1 MLHHKRQLYRS
12 GLAGRTLLLTVCL
25 CLLLC
30 YVVVDLQMTCYRNI
44 GRNEAMEVLD
54 GAPFGHYR
62 PSTVET
68 STFPAQDASKSR
80 RKLSSHRRSQQA
92 QDDYDDKVAHSAR
105 RSVGLQRRQPQAIII
120 GVKKGGTRALLEY
133 LRLHPDVK
141 APGPEPHFFDRY
153 YYKGLDWYRKQM
165 PPSYPHQ
172 LTIEKTP
179 SYFVTPEVPA
189 RLHNM
194 SRDIRLLVVVRD
206 PVTRAISDYTQAVSK
221 RHDAGTFE
229 AMAFLNGTTGL
240 VDTSWS
246 AIKIG
251 VYARHVERW
260 LQYFP
265 LKQFHFVSGE
275 RLISNPVLEMTKVQD
290 FLGLKRYIGEKHF
303 SFNSTKKFPCWWKSE
318 DSVIPHCLGKTKGR
332 SHPFIHPASV
342 QRLRDFYRPFNMK
355 FYRMVGQNFN
365 WP

>member
-44 GRNEAMEVLD
+44 GRNEAMEGLD

-153 YYKGLDWYRKQM
+153 YYKGLDWYRMKPDEACRYSSVVNRPCKYIQY
-165 PPSYPHQ
+165 S
-172 LTIEKTP
+172 
-179 SYFVTPEVPA
+179 EVVK
-189 RLHNM
+189 R
-194 SRDIRLLVVVRD
+194 SRWFPI
-206 PVTRAISDYTQAVSK
+206 PVPQKLS
-221 RHDAGTFE
+221 
-229 AMAFLNGTTGL
+229 
-240 VDTSWS
+240 
-246 AIKIG
+246 
-251 VYARHVERW
+251 
-260 LQYFP
+260 
-265 LKQFHFVSGE
+265 
-275 RLISNPVLEMTKVQD
+275 
-290 FLGLKRYIGEKHF
+290 
-303 SFNSTKKFPCWWKSE
+303 
-318 DSVIPHCLGKTKGR
+318 
-332 SHPFIHPASV
+332 
-342 QRLRDFYRPFNMK
+342 
-355 FYRMVGQNFN
+355 
-365 WP
+365 

>member
-1 MLHHKRQLYRS
+1 MCYIVIDLQSTEITRTNAANVTEGMPLSSYR
-12 GLAGRTLLLTVCL
+12 LAT
-25 CLLLC
+25 
-30 YVVVDLQMTCYRNI
+30 VDLSATPD
-44 GRNEAMEVLD
+44 E
-54 GAPFGHYR
+54 H
-62 PSTVET
+62 
-68 STFPAQDASKSR
+68 ASKGR
-80 RKLSSHRRSQQA
+80 RKLSSNWREFHNHQA
-92 QDDYDDKVAHSAR
+92 SNDEAKMVPTWKKNL
-105 RSVGLQRRQPQAIII
+105 SVQRRLPQAIII

-133 LRLHPDVK
+133 LRLHPDVR

-153 YYKGLDWYRKQM
+153 YYKGLEWYRVQM
-165 PPSYPHQ
+165 PSSHQHQ

-189 RLHNM
+189 RLYNM

-221 RHDAGTFE
+221 RRDAGTFE
-229 AMAFLNGTTGL
+229 IMAFLNVTSGL

-251 VYARHVERW
+251 VYARHLERW
-260 LQYFP
+260 LRYFP

-275 RLISNPVLEMTKVQD
+275 RLITDPVLEMDRVQD
-290 FLGLKRYIGEKHF
+290 FLGLKRYIGVKHF

-318 DSVIPHCLGKTKGR
+318 DSMTPHCLGKTKGR

-342 QRLRDFYRPFNMK
+342 QRLRDFYRPFNVK
-355 FYRMVGQNFN
+355 FYRMVGQDFG